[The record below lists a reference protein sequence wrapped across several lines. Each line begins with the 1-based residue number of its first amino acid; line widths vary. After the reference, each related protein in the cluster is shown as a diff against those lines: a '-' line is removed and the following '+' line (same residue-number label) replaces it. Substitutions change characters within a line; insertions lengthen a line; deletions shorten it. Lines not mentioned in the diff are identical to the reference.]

1 MKIFSWKQ
9 YLLMIVG
16 LLFAFVS
23 IQIFPTPERWTF
35 SYVIG
40 ELVFAPFHL
49 LGSVLFFI
57 FGFLSFAKV
66 IQYVIEH
73 VFPRWRY
80 QREIK
85 AEECIFLLLLLGCFL
100 LLSMSQW
107 VVAIVTCGLALL
119 YGILDAKSSQ
129 RFVSKDKSV

>member
-23 IQIFPTPERWTF
+23 IQLFPIPERWTF

-49 LGSVLFFI
+49 LGSVLLFI
-57 FGFLSFAKV
+57 FGFLAFAKV
-66 IQYVIEH
+66 IQYVLEH
-73 VFPRWRY
+73 SYPRWRY
-80 QREIK
+80 QRKMK
-85 AEECIFLLLLLGCFL
+85 AEECFFLMCLLGCFFL
-100 LLSMSQW
+100 LIMTQW

-129 RFVSKDKSV
+129 QFVSKDKSL